1 MKRILLTAAIAGAS
15 LAAATTAFAGEGY
28 VTGNVSLRAGPD
40 SGYPVVIGLR
50 AGTPVMI
57 EGCVDGWSWC
67 DVSLG
72 DDRGW
77 VSGAYLQE
85 EYDGRRVLVRDY
97 GVRIG
102 IPVVSFVFGD
112 YWDHYYR
119 GRSWYGNRDRYSRVQ
134 PRYYHG
140 GSYGHSGG
148 SYSHSGGSYS
158 HGATYQDSHHETR
171 PAYSTGTHNGS
182 VATHGVTTQP
192 SYQTQ
197 RTRSTSHSAPSYN
210 GTTSQ
215 HQVPSASHMQQGGG
229 NRTAPVER
237 NTAQRSI
244 SGEQHSAA
252 GQNRAAEAHAEKG
265 THGHESKSDSNNGG
279 GRKDKDNKDG
289 GGH

>member
-28 VTGNVSLRAGPD
+28 VTANVSLRAGPD
-40 SGYPVVIGLR
+40 VGYPVVMGLR

-85 EYDGRRVLVRDY
+85 EYGGHRVFVRDY

-102 IPVVSFVFGD
+102 IPVVTFVFGD

-119 GRSWYGNRDRYSRVQ
+119 GRSWYGHRDRYSHVQ
-134 PRYYHG
+134 PHYY
-140 GSYGHSGG
+140 HSGG
-148 SYSHSGGSYS
+148 SYSHSGSSYS
-158 HGATYQDSHHETR
+158 HGTTYQDSHHETH
-171 PAYSTGTHNGS
+171 PAYSTGMHSGS
-182 VATHGVTTQP
+182 VATHSVTTQP
-192 SYQTQ
+192 SYQTHHSQSTSQSAPSHNSTTQ
-197 RTRSTSHSAPSYN
+197 RHEVTSTSHA
-210 GTTSQ
+210 
-215 HQVPSASHMQQGGG
+215 QQGGVSQP
-229 NRTAPVER
+229 APAVHH
-237 NTAQRSI
+237 APQRSA
-244 SGEQHSAA
+244 SGEQHSVA

-265 THGHESKSDSNNGG
+265 THGHESGKSDSNNGG
-279 GRKDKDNKDG
+279 GHKDKDNKDG
-289 GGH
+289 GGKGGN